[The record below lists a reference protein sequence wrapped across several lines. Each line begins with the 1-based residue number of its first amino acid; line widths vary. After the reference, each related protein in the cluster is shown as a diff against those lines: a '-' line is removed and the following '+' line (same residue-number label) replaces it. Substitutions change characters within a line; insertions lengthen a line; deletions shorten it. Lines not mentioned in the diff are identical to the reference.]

1 MPTSVLRAAVGLLLT
16 AWTATITAPAAGAEP
31 PPAAKTGAMPSFASL
46 PEGHVAALPETP
58 PPERVAAR
66 EKAGGFVAAPMPKEQ
81 ATQLLQARQDVVF
94 SYLFADEQQARA
106 FAKSRGSQDDRADA
120 CLVDG
125 GNAETLTSG
134 RGSEE
139 GEAEPREWPATY
151 ASTLSFQR
159 EANRVSGKPGQVV
172 VRSRRH
178 ARSSSGGDIHAVHS
192 ERFVAGQDGRA
203 SLEIADAW
211 FDARTR
217 GVRLLGRST
226 LPLLRV
232 FVGPN
237 GLEVY
242 AARDGAAVQIVL
254 HAPDRPSDDAA
265 LGDQLRPRL
274 RSMAVTLPDHN
285 GGNTDCGHLRVAL
298 RAPRG
303 VGEMATLQS
312 IAFLP
317 PLDADPGDAPDG
329 ESDEGRGSRLFQA
342 MRQRPFQL
350 GVSATA
356 SSTDKSPV
364 LSVALG
370 WIGRER
376 TGG

>member
-1 MPTSVLRAAVGLLLT
+1 MPA
-16 AWTATITAPAAGAEP
+16 
-31 PPAAKTGAMPSFASL
+31 FASL
-46 PEGHVAALPETP
+46 PDGHVAALPEAP
-58 PPERVAAR
+58 PPERVASR
-66 EKAGGFVAAPMPKEQ
+66 EKAAGFIAAPMPKAQ
-81 ATQLLQARQDVVF
+81 AIQLLQARQDIVF
-94 SYLFADEQQARA
+94 SYLFTDEEQARA
-106 FAKSRGSQDDRADA
+106 FAKSSGSRDDKADA

-125 GNAETLTSG
+125 GNAETLKSG
-134 RGSEE
+134 RGNDE
-139 GEAEPREWPATY
+139 EAEPREWPASY
-151 ASTLSFQR
+151 ASTLSFQL
-159 EANRVSGKPGQVV
+159 ETNRAPGKSGQTV

-178 ARSSSGGDIHAVHS
+178 ARSSTGGDVHAVHA

-217 GVRLLGRST
+217 GARLLDRST

-242 AARDGAAVQIVL
+242 AARDGAAVQVVL

-265 LGDQLRPRL
+265 LGEQLRSRL
-274 RSMAVTLPDHN
+274 RSMAITMPDHN
-285 GGNTDCGHLRVAL
+285 GGSSDCGHVRITL
-298 RAPRG
+298 RAPAG
-303 VGEMATLQS
+303 VGQMATLQS
-312 IAFLP
+312 VAFLP
-317 PLDADPGDAPDG
+317 PIDGDSGEAPDG

-342 MRQRPFQL
+342 MRQRPYQL
-350 GVSATA
+350 TVSATA
-356 SSTDKSPV
+356 SSSDKSPV
-364 LSVALG
+364 VSIALG